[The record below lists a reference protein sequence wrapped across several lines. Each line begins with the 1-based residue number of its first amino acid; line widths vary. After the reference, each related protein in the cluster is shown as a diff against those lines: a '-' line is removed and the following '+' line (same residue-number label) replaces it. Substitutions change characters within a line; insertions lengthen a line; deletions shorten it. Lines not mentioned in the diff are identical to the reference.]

1 MSNQLEL
8 SLAERIGIRDVT
20 DTGTRSSD
28 ERELSPEQ
36 LAVVRFED
44 DLVVTAGAG
53 SGKTRTL
60 VELYAN
66 LVESPESVGIAS
78 DDFGPERILCLTFT
92 ERAAREIKER
102 IREVISD
109 PEHRRQ
115 LEAAPI
121 STFHAFCAG
130 VLRRHP
136 LEANIDPGFSV
147 LSDDVAQELLMSVAV
162 ETLHRG
168 VAGGDLA
175 ARSAVQLLGLA
186 RAGERLVHLVQAIRT
201 AGWEPRQPIVRFEEQ
216 LEQIAAAIEYDLPQ
230 SVATAVETVVAA
242 AHKANLKSPKAK
254 YYLKTIEDTYAAWSS
269 DPTPA
274 NEESLDQACNAPAH
288 SWRFQGATELRHAA
302 RGAITLLRGARSEL
316 EHQAELGCWPAL
328 AVSIRAAY
336 RDARISRRVLDYDDL
351 LLRTR
356 GLLIRHPEVR
366 RHYSERFRAV
376 LVDEHQDTDPVQQE
390 ILTLLIDAEPMPG
403 QSTEAAPRWCV
414 VGDAK
419 QAIYGFRGAR
429 VEAYRELAIEAEQRG
444 AIRILRSNY
453 RSRPELVAFHNAFFP
468 DVLDPDTHAG
478 QTPYEEQIAHRQPS
492 GKPAVEFLRPFDA
505 SGETDGQKARPAV
518 SQREHEARALA
529 IRLKVAC
536 DPTSADVIRIQDP
549 VSGESRPANPGDF
562 AVLLRRMTDVEPYRH
577 ALQAVGLESVVVGSG
592 SFYLRQEVYD
602 CLNAIDAA
610 LTPKDPIPLI
620 AFLRSPMAGLTD
632 DAIYRLA
639 RGWDRRSGSPLRD
652 HVFASPESVLSDEEL
667 AVIED
672 ARSTLDELASRADT
686 EPPGDTLAWLLDRTA
701 YTAIVDALPD
711 RAQRRANLR
720 RLISVADRAPR
731 DGVKL
736 LAEWA
741 AGLRRRTNV
750 PPRERDAPLPD
761 AGNRAVIMSI
771 HQAKGL
777 EFPIVVVADI
787 GSRSRFRI
795 DEVAFDSELGIVANR
810 WDDTLGN
817 WTPTLSHE
825 HAKER
830 AKERD
835 AAEEARLLYVAST
848 RARDHLILSAG
859 VKGNVWLELV
869 ETFAQR
875 DDSGLVTPSQSEW
888 AARFAAATAVEPD
901 VPGPGRP
908 YSERLPT
915 ALGDTTAREVAALLA
930 GLPAGTGPRAAA
942 AHDSMRAA
950 RWRGLIGHEALQRIP
965 LDPPNEFDL
974 NDWLSRVVG
983 VDADEIPMLAEFI
996 EDHVQPILGTAQQV
1010 DREHPFRLSLPHAG
1024 TVVGTID
1031 CLWQDT
1037 DGEWWVWDYKF
1048 GGPNPDL
1055 DAFHDAQLAVYA
1067 LATAAAL
1074 DLERVNGRV
1083 WHVDGTEHR
1092 DLEWDR
1098 DALAELESRIVDVL
1112 ATRVS
1117 TA

>member
-8 SLAERIGIRDVT
+8 SLAERMGIEDVT
-20 DTGTRSSD
+20 DTSIRSSGQ
-28 ERELSPEQ
+28 RELSLEQ
-36 LAVVRFED
+36 LAVVRFDD

-66 LVESPESVGIAS
+66 LVESPESVGMAS

-115 LEAAPI
+115 LETAPI
-121 STFHAFCAG
+121 STFHAFCASI
-130 VLRRHP
+130 LRRHP

-147 LSDDVAQELLMSVAV
+147 LSDDVAQELLMRIAV

-175 ARSAVQLLGLA
+175 ARQAVQLLGLA

-201 AGWEPRQPIVRFEEQ
+201 AGWETRQPIVRFEEQ
-216 LEQIAAAIEYDLPQ
+216 LEQVAAAIEHDLPR
-230 SVATAVETVVAA
+230 SVAA
-242 AHKANLKSPKAK
+242 AVEALIAAARDANLKQPKARG
-254 YYLKTIEDTYAAWSS
+254 YLTAIEAAYDAWSEE
-269 DPTPA
+269 PTPA
-274 NEESLDQACNAPAH
+274 NEEILDQACKAPYA
-288 SWRFQGATELRHAA
+288 SWRFEAATELRHAA
-302 RGAITLLRGARSEL
+302 RDAITLLRGARAEL

-336 RDARISRRVLDYDDL
+336 RDVRVSRRVLDYDDL

-356 GLLIRHPEVR
+356 DLLISHPGVQ

-390 ILTLLIDAEPMPG
+390 ILTLLLGAEAIAD
-403 QSTEAAPRWCV
+403 QSIEGAPRWCV

-429 VEAYRELAIEAEQRG
+429 VEAYRELATQADQRD
-444 AIRILRSNY
+444 ALRILRSNY

-478 QTPYEEQIAHRQPS
+478 QAPYEEQVAHRKPS
-492 GKPAVEFLRPFDA
+492 GEVAVEFLRPFDP
-505 SGETDGQKARPAV
+505 SDNGKAKPAV

-529 IRLKVAC
+529 MRLKAAC
-536 DPTSADVIRIQDP
+536 DPDGVDTIRVEDP
-549 VSGESRPANPGDF
+549 ANGETRPAKPGDI

-577 ALQAVGLESVVVGSG
+577 ALQVVGLESVVVGSG
-592 SFYLRQEVYD
+592 SFYGRQEVYD

-610 LTPKDPIPLI
+610 LTPRDPIPLI

-632 DAIYRLA
+632 EGIYRLA
-639 RGWDRRSGSPLRD
+639 RNWDRRSGSPLRD
-652 HVFASPESVLSDEEL
+652 HVFSSPESVLSDEEL

-672 ARSTLDELASRADT
+672 ARSILNELVNRADT
-686 EPPGDTLAWLLDRTA
+686 ESPGNTLAWLLDRTA

-720 RLISVADRAPR
+720 RLVSIADRAPR
-731 DGVKL
+731 DGTKL
-736 LAEWA
+736 LAEFA
-741 AGLRRRTNV
+741 AGLRRRTDV

-777 EFPIVVVADI
+777 EFPIVAVADI

-795 DEVAFDSELGIVANR
+795 DEVAFDSELGIVAKR
-810 WDDTLGN
+810 WDDALGD
-817 WTPTLSHE
+817 WIPTLSHE
-825 HAKER
+825 RAKQH

-835 AAEEARLLYVAST
+835 AAEEERLLYVAST
-848 RARDHLILSAG
+848 RARDRLILSAG

-869 ETFAQR
+869 EAFAQR
-875 DDSGLVTPSQSEW
+875 DDPGLVTPSQSEW
-888 AARFAAATAVEPD
+888 TDRFATAAVIESELPDPARSYLEP
-901 VPGPGRP
+901 
-908 YSERLPT
+908 LPT
-915 ALGDTTAREVAALLA
+915 APGDTTAREVAGLLA
-930 GLPAGTGPRAAA
+930 GLPADAGPRASA

-950 RWRGLIGHEALQRIP
+950 RWRGLIGHEALQRVP
-965 LDPPNEFDL
+965 LHPPSDFDL
-974 NDWLSRVVG
+974 EGWLNRVVG
-983 VDADEIPMLAEFI
+983 VDADEIPTLAGFI
-996 EDHVQPILGTAQQV
+996 EDHVQPTLGTAQKV
-1010 DREHPFRLSLPHAG
+1010 DREHPFRLRLPDAG

-1031 CLWQDT
+1031 CLWQGT
-1037 DGEWWVWDYKF
+1037 DGEWWIWDYKF

-1067 LATAAAL
+1067 LAAAAAL
-1074 DLERVNGRV
+1074 DLGRVSGRV

-1098 DALAELESRIVDVL
+1098 DALVELERRIIAVL
-1112 ATRVS
+1112 ATRAN

>member
-8 SLAERIGIRDVT
+8 SLAERVGIDDVT
-20 DTGTRSSD
+20 DATTRSPD

-36 LAVVRFED
+36 LAVVQFED

-66 LVESPESVGIAS
+66 LVESPESIPIAD

-109 PEHRRQ
+109 PEDRRQ
-115 LEAAPI
+115 LETAPI

-147 LSDDVAQELLMSVAV
+147 LSDDVAQELLMRVAV

-168 VAGGDLA
+168 VKGGDLA
-175 ARSAVQLLGLA
+175 ARQAVKQLGLA
-186 RAGERLVHLVQAIRT
+186 RAGERLADLVQAIRT
-201 AGWEPRQPIVRFEEQ
+201 AGWELRQPIVRFEEQ
-216 LEQIAAAIEYDLPQ
+216 LERIAAAIEHDLPQ
-230 SVATAVETVVAA
+230 AIATTVETLVTA
-242 AHKANLKSPKAK
+242 AHVANLKSPKAK
-254 YYLKTIEDTYAAWSS
+254 YYLKTIENIYTEWSK
-269 DPTPA
+269 DPTPSH
-274 NEESLDQACNAPAH
+274 EESLDQACKAPAH
-288 SWRFQGATELRHAA
+288 SWRFENATELRHTAHD
-302 RGAITLLRGARSEL
+302 AITLLRGARSEL

-336 RDARISRRVLDYDDL
+336 RDARLSRRVLDYDDL

-356 GLLIRHPEVR
+356 DLLISHSEVQ

-390 ILTLLIDAEPMPG
+390 ILTLLIGADTLAG
-403 QSTEAAPRWCV
+403 QSVEGAPRWCV

-429 VEAYRELAIEAEQRG
+429 VEAYRKLAIDADQRR
-444 AIRILRSNY
+444 ALKILRSNY
-453 RSRPELVAFHNAFFP
+453 RCRPDLVAFHNAFFP
-468 DVLDPDTHAG
+468 AVLDPETHAG
-478 QTPYEEQIAHRQPS
+478 QAPYEEQVAHREPS
-492 GKPAVEFLRPFDA
+492 GRPAVEFIRPSDQT
-505 SGETDGQKARPAV
+505 EDDKKKPAV
-518 SQREHEARALA
+518 SHREHEARALA
-529 IRLKVAC
+529 MRLKAAC
-536 DPTSADVIRIQDP
+536 DPAAAEAIQVQDP
-549 VSGESRPANPGDF
+549 ANGETRLATPGDI

-592 SFYLRQEVYD
+592 SFYGRQEVYD
-602 CLNAIDAA
+602 CLNAIEAA
-610 LTPKDPIPLI
+610 LTPADPIPLI

-632 DAIYRLA
+632 DALYRLA
-639 RGWDRRSGSPLRD
+639 RDWERRSGLPLRD
-652 HVFASPESVLSDEEL
+652 HVFASPGSVLSNEEL

-672 ARSTLDELASRADT
+672 AKSTLDELASRADT
-686 EPPGDTLAWLLDRTA
+686 EPPGDTLAWLLDRTG
-701 YTAIVDALPD
+701 YPAIVDALPD

-720 RLISVADRAPR
+720 RLVSVADRAPR
-731 DGVKL
+731 DGIKL
-736 LAEWA
+736 LAEFA

-777 EFPIVVVADI
+777 EFPIVAVADI
-787 GSRSRFRI
+787 GSKSHFGI
-795 DEVAFDSELGIVANR
+795 DKVAFDPKLGIVAQR
-810 WDDTLGN
+810 WDDALGD

-825 HAKER
+825 RAKER

-848 RARDHLILSAG
+848 RARDHLIFSAG

-869 ETFAQR
+869 ETFSQR

-888 AARFAAATAVEPD
+888 ADRFATAAAVESDLPD
-901 VPGPGRP
+901 PGRSYLEP
-908 YSERLPT
+908 LPT
-915 ALGDTTAREVAALLA
+915 APGDTTAREVAALLA
-930 GLPAGTGPRAAA
+930 GMPADAGPRGTA
-942 AHDSMRAA
+942 AHDAMRAA
-950 RWRGLIGHEALQRIP
+950 RWRGLVGHESLQRVP
-965 LDPPNEFDL
+965 LDPPTEFDL
-974 NDWLSRVVG
+974 KGWLNRVVG
-983 VDADEIPMLAEFI
+983 VDADDIPTLAGFI
-996 EDHVQPILGTAQQV
+996 EDHVQPVLGTAQQV
-1010 DREHPFRLSLPHAG
+1010 EREHSFRLRLPDAG
-1024 TVVGTID
+1024 TVVGMID
-1031 CLWQDT
+1031 CLWQN
-1037 DGEWWVWDYKF
+1037 GGGQWWVWDYKF

-1055 DAFHDAQLAVYA
+1055 DRFHDAQLAVYA
-1067 LATAAAL
+1067 LAAAAAL

-1083 WHVDGTEHR
+1083 WHVDGSEHR

-1098 DALAELESRIVDVL
+1098 DALAELERRIADVL
-1112 ATRVS
+1112 ATRS
-1117 TA
+1117 NTA

>member
-8 SLAERIGIRDVT
+8 SLAKRIGTDDVT
-20 DTGTRSSD
+20 DMGTRSPGD
-28 ERELSPEQ
+28 RELSPEQ
-36 LAVVRFED
+36 LAVVRLED

-66 LVESPESVGIAS
+66 LVKSPESIDISG

-115 LEAAPI
+115 LETAPI

-136 LEANIDPGFSV
+136 LEAGIDAGFSV
-147 LSDDVAQELLMSVAV
+147 LSDDVSQELLTSVAV
-162 ETLHRG
+162 ETLYRG
-168 VAGGDLA
+168 VASGDLA
-175 ARSAVQLLGLA
+175 ARQAVRLLGLGKA
-186 RAGERLVHLVQAIRT
+186 AERLVELVQSVRT
-201 AGWEPRQPIVRFEEQ
+201 AGWELRQPIARFEEQ
-216 LEQIAAAIEYDLPQ
+216 LERIAAAIEHNLPQ
-230 SVATAVETVVAA
+230 AVTGAAETLIAA
-242 AHKANLKSPKAK
+242 AREAKLKKPKARA
-254 YYLKTIEDTYAAWSS
+254 YLTAIEAAHDVWRE

-274 NEESLDQACNAPAH
+274 NEEILDKACKAPSA
-288 SWRFQGATELRHAA
+288 SWRFERATELRNVV
-302 RGAITLLRGARSEL
+302 RGAITVLRAARTEL
-316 EHQAELGCWPAL
+316 EHRAELGCWPAL
-328 AVSIRAAY
+328 TVSTRAAY

-356 GLLIRHPEVR
+356 DLLISHPEVQ

-390 ILTLLIDAEPMPG
+390 ILTLLIGA
-403 QSTEAAPRWCV
+403 QSMAGERVDDAPRWCV

-429 VEAYRELAIEAEQRG
+429 VEAYRELAVEAEQRG

-453 RSRPELVAFHNAFFP
+453 RSRPELVAFYNAFFP
-468 DVLDPDTHAG
+468 TVLDPDTHPRQA
-478 QTPYEEQIAHRQPS
+478 PYENQVAHREAT
-492 GKPAVEFLRPFDA
+492 GEPAVEFLRPSDA
-505 SGETDGQKARPAV
+505 SGKRKARAV
-518 SQREHEARALA
+518 SERETEARALA
-529 IRLKVAC
+529 MRLKAAC
-536 DPTSADVIRIQDP
+536 DRTSADAIEVIDPTSGQ
-549 VSGESRPANPGDF
+549 SRVANPGDI
-562 AVLLRRMTDVEPYRH
+562 AVLLRRMTDVESYRH

-592 SFYLRQEVYD
+592 SFYGRQEVYD

-610 LTPKDPIPLI
+610 IKPADPIALM

-639 RGWDRRSGSPLRD
+639 RDWDRHAGSPLRD
-652 HVFASPESVLSDEEL
+652 HVFASPEGLLSDEEL

-686 EPPGDTLAWLLDRTA
+686 EPPGVTLTWLLDRTA
-701 YTAIVDALPD
+701 YQAIVDALPD

-720 RLISVADRAPR
+720 RLVSVADRAPR

-741 AGLRRRTNV
+741 TGLRRRTDV

-761 AGNRAVIMSI
+761 AGNRTVIMSI

-777 EFPIVVVADI
+777 EFPIVAVGDI
-787 GSRSRFRI
+787 GSRSNWRT
-795 DEVAFDSELGIVANR
+795 DEITFDPGLGVVAKC
-810 WDDTLGN
+810 WDDTRGN

-825 HAKER
+825 HARER

-848 RARDHLILSAG
+848 RARDHLIFSSG
-859 VKGNVWLELV
+859 VSGNDWLKRV
-869 ETFAQR
+869 EEFTQR
-875 DDSGLVTPSQSEW
+875 EDSGVMSRSQSEW
-888 AARFAAATAVEPD
+888 AKRFAAAAAVESN

-908 YSERLPT
+908 YSEPLPT
-915 ALGDTTAREVAALLA
+915 APGDTTAREVAALLA
-930 GLPAGTGPRAAA
+930 GLPADAGPRAAA

-950 RWRGLIGHEALQRIP
+950 RWRGLVGHEALQRVP
-965 LDPPNEFDL
+965 LDPPPDL
-974 NDWLSRVVG
+974 DLGDWLSRVVG
-983 VDADEIPMLAEFI
+983 VDADEIPMLIGFI
-996 EDHVQPILGTAQQV
+996 EHHVSSILKTAHEV
-1010 DREHPFRLSLPHAG
+1010 EREHPFRLRLSDG
-1024 TVVGTID
+1024 STVVGTID
-1031 CLWQDT
+1031 CLWRDA

-1048 GGPNPDL
+1048 GDPNPDL

-1067 LATAAAL
+1067 LAAVAAL
-1074 DLERVNGRV
+1074 DLERIKGRV
-1083 WHVDGTEHR
+1083 WHVDGSEHR

-1098 DALAELESRIVDVL
+1098 DALAELERRIVGVL
-1112 ATRVS
+1112 ATRSS

>member
-8 SLAERIGIRDVT
+8 SLAKRVGIDDVT
-20 DTGTRSSD
+20 DTTTRSPN

-36 LAVVRFED
+36 LAVVQFED

-60 VELYAN
+60 VELYAH
-66 LVESPESVGIAS
+66 LVESSESIPVAD

-115 LEAAPI
+115 LETAPI

-147 LSDDVAQELLMSVAV
+147 LSDDVAQELLMRVAV

-175 ARSAVQLLGLA
+175 ARQAVRILGLA
-186 RAGERLVHLVQAIRT
+186 RAGERLVDLVQAIRT

-216 LEQIAAAIEYDLPQ
+216 LEQIGAAIEHDLPR
-230 SVATAVETVVAA
+230 SIAAAVESLITAA
-242 AHKANLKSPKAK
+242 RDANLKQPKAK
-254 YYLKTIEDTYAAWSS
+254 GYLAAIEAAYDGWSEE
-269 DPTPA
+269 PTPA
-274 NEESLDQACNAPAH
+274 NEQILDQACKAPYA
-288 SWRFQGATELRHAA
+288 SWRFEAATELRNAA
-302 RGAITLLRGARSEL
+302 RDEITLLRGARSEF

-328 AVSIRAAY
+328 AVSVRAAY
-336 RDARISRRVLDYDDL
+336 RDARVSRRILDYDDL

-356 GLLIRHPEVR
+356 DLLISHPEVR

-390 ILTLLIDAEPMPG
+390 ILTLLIGAEAVAG
-403 QSTEAAPRWCV
+403 QSIEGAPRWCV

-429 VEAYRELAIEAEQRG
+429 VEAYRELATDAEQRD
-444 AIRILRSNY
+444 ALRILRSNY

-478 QTPYEEQIAHRQPS
+478 QAPYEEQVAHREAS
-492 GKPAVEFLRPFDA
+492 AEPAVEFLRPLDA
-505 SGETDGQKARPAV
+505 NGGGKTKPAV

-529 IRLKVAC
+529 MRLKAAC
-536 DPTSADVIRIQDP
+536 DPTDADAIRIQHP
-549 VSGESRPANPGDF
+549 ASGETRPATPGDI
-562 AVLLRRMTDVEPYRH
+562 AVLLRRMTDVEAYRH

-592 SFYLRQEVYD
+592 SFYGRQEVYD
-602 CLNAIDAA
+602 CLNAIDSA
-610 LTPKDPIPLI
+610 LTPRDPIPLI

-632 DAIYRLA
+632 DTIYRLT
-639 RGWDRRSGSPLRD
+639 RDWDRRSGSPLRD
-652 HVFASPESVLSDEEL
+652 HVFASPENVLSDEEL

-672 ARSTLDELASRADT
+672 ARSTLEELASRADT
-686 EPPGDTLAWLLDRTA
+686 EPPGNTLAWLLDRTA

-711 RAQRRANLR
+711 RAQRRANLK
-720 RLISVADRAPR
+720 RLVSVADRAPR
-731 DGVKL
+731 DGIKL

-741 AGLRRRTNV
+741 AALRRRTNV

-777 EFPIVVVADI
+777 EFPIVAVADI
-787 GSRSRFRI
+787 GSKSRFTI
-795 DEVAFDSELGIVANR
+795 DEVAFDSELGIVAKR
-810 WDDTLGN
+810 WDDALGN
-817 WTPTLSHE
+817 WTPTLSYE
-825 HAKER
+825 RAKER

-848 RARDHLILSAG
+848 RARDRLIFSAG
-859 VKGNVWLELV
+859 VKGNVWLDLV
-869 ETFAQR
+869 ETFSQR

-888 AARFAAATAVEPD
+888 ADRFATAAAVESDLPS
-901 VPGPGRP
+901 PGRP
-908 YSERLPT
+908 YSERLPI
-915 ALGDTTAREVAALLA
+915 APGDTTAREVAALLA
-930 GLPAGTGPRAAA
+930 GFPADAGPRATA
-942 AHDSMRAA
+942 AHDAMRAA
-950 RWRGLIGHEALQRIP
+950 RWRGLVGHEALQRVP
-965 LDPPNEFDL
+965 LDPPAEFDL
-974 NDWLSRVVG
+974 KGWLNRVVG
-983 VDADEIPMLAEFI
+983 VDADDIPTLAGFI
-996 EDHVQPILGTAQQV
+996 EDHVQPVLGTAQQV
-1010 DREHPFRLSLPHAG
+1010 EREHSFRLRLPDAG
-1024 TVVGTID
+1024 TVVGMID
-1031 CLWQDT
+1031 CLWQNGG
-1037 DGEWWVWDYKF
+1037 GEWWVWDYKF

-1055 DAFHDAQLAVYA
+1055 DGFHDAQLAVYA
-1067 LATAAAL
+1067 LAAAAAL
-1074 DLERVNGRV
+1074 DIDGIKGRV
-1083 WHVDGTEHR
+1083 WHVDGSEHR

-1098 DALAELESRIVDVL
+1098 NALAELESRIANVL
-1112 ATRVS
+1112 ATRSS

>member
-8 SLAERIGIRDVT
+8 SLAER
-20 DTGTRSSD
+20 TGVENVADPNNRSAVD
-28 ERELSPEQ
+28 RELSPEQ

-60 VELYAN
+60 VELYAH
-66 LVESPESVGIAS
+66 LVESPQSIPTAD

-102 IREVISD
+102 IRETISD

-115 LEAAPI
+115 LETAPI

-136 LEANIDPGFSV
+136 LEANVDPGFSV
-147 LSDDVAQELLMSVAV
+147 LSDDVAQELLMRVAV

-168 VAGGDLA
+168 VAGGDLP
-175 ARSAVQLLGLA
+175 ARQAVRILGLA
-186 RAGERLVHLVQAIRT
+186 RAGERLVDLVQAIRT
-201 AGWEPRQPIVRFEEQ
+201 AGWELRQPIVRFEEQ
-216 LEQIAAAIEYDLPQ
+216 LEQIGAAIEHDLPQ
-230 SVATAVETVVAA
+230 AIATAVETVIAA
-242 AHKANLKSPKAK
+242 AHEADLKSPKAK
-254 YYLKTIEDTYAAWSS
+254 HYLRVIENTYAEWSS

-288 SWRFQGATELRHAA
+288 SWRFQDVTKLRHAA
-302 RGAITLLRGARSEL
+302 RDAITLLRGARAEL
-316 EHQAELGCWPAL
+316 EHQGELGCWPAL
-328 AVSIRAAY
+328 AVSVRAAY
-336 RDARISRRVLDYDDL
+336 RDARVSRRVLDYDDL

-356 GLLIRHPEVR
+356 DLLISHPEVR
-366 RHYSERFRAV
+366 RHYTERFRAV

-390 ILTLLIDAEPMPG
+390 ILTLLIGAETMAG
-403 QSTEAAPRWCV
+403 QSIEGAPRWCV

-429 VEAYRELAIEAEQRG
+429 VSAYRELATNAEQRD
-444 AIRILRSNY
+444 ALRILRSNY
-453 RSRPELVAFHNAFFP
+453 RSRPGLVAFHNAFFP

-478 QTPYEEQIAHRQPS
+478 QAPYEEQVAHREPS
-492 GKPAVEFLRPFDA
+492 AEPAVEFLRPLDA
-505 SGETDGQKARPAV
+505 NGGNKTKRAV

-529 IRLKVAC
+529 MRLKAAC
-536 DPTSADVIRIQDP
+536 DPTDTDAIQIQDP
-549 VSGESRPANPGDF
+549 ASGETRLAAPGDI

-592 SFYLRQEVYD
+592 SFYGRQEVYD

-610 LTPKDPIPLI
+610 LTPRDPIPLI

-639 RGWDRRSGSPLRD
+639 RDWDRRSGPPLRD
-652 HVFASPESVLSDEEL
+652 HVFASPENVLSDEEL
-667 AVIED
+667 AVIQD
-672 ARSTLDELASRADT
+672 AESTLDELASRADT
-686 EPPGDTLAWLLDRTA
+686 EPPGNTLAWLIDRTA

-711 RAQRRANLR
+711 RAQRRANLK
-720 RLISVADRAPR
+720 RLVSVADRAPR

-741 AGLRRRTNV
+741 AAIRRRTDV

-777 EFPIVVVADI
+777 EFPIVALADI
-787 GSRSRFRI
+787 GSRSRFSI
-795 DEVAFDSELGIVANR
+795 NEVAFDSELGIVARR
-810 WDDTLGN
+810 WDDALGD
-817 WTPTLSHE
+817 WVPTLSHE
-825 HAKER
+825 RAKAR
-830 AKERD
+830 DKERD

-848 RARDHLILSAG
+848 RARDRLIFSAG

-888 AARFAAATAVEPD
+888 ADRFATAAAIEAELPD
-901 VPGPGRP
+901 PGRSCLEP
-908 YSERLPT
+908 LPT
-915 ALGDTTAREVAALLA
+915 APGDTTAREVAALLA
-930 GLPAGTGPRAAA
+930 GLPADTGPRATAA
-942 AHDSMRAA
+942 YDAMRAS
-950 RWRGLIGHEALQRIP
+950 RWRGLVGHEALQRVP
-965 LDPPNEFDL
+965 LDPPSSFKLER
-974 NDWLSRVVG
+974 WLSGVVG
-983 VDADEIPMLAEFI
+983 PDADEISSLASFI
-996 EDHVQPILGTAQQV
+996 KDHVQPTLGTAQRV
-1010 DREHPFRLSLPHAG
+1010 EREHAFRLRLPDAG
-1024 TVVGTID
+1024 TVVGMID

-1037 DGEWWVWDYKF
+1037 DGAWRVWDYKF

-1055 DAFHDAQLAVYA
+1055 EAFHDAQLAVYA
-1067 LATAAAL
+1067 LAAAAAL
-1074 DLERVNGRV
+1074 DLERVSGRV

-1098 DALAELESRIVDVL
+1098 DALAALERQIVDVL
-1112 ATRVS
+1112 ATRAS

>member
-8 SLAERIGIRDVT
+8 SLAERIGINDVT
-20 DTGTRSSD
+20 EGVARLFR

-66 LVESPESVGIAS
+66 LVESPESVGFSS
-78 DDFGPERILCLTFT
+78 DGFGPERILCLTFT
-92 ERAAREIKER
+92 ERAARQIKER

-115 LEAAPI
+115 LETAPI

-147 LSDDVAQELLMSVAV
+147 LSDDVAQELLMSAAV

-175 ARSAVQLLGLA
+175 ARQAVQLLGLA
-186 RAGERLVHLVQAIRT
+186 RAGERLVQLVQGIRT
-201 AGWEPRQPIVRFEEQ
+201 AGWELRQPIVRFEQQ
-216 LEQIAAAIEYDLPQ
+216 LEQIAAAIEHDLPR
-230 SVATAVETVVAA
+230 SVATAVESLIAA
-242 AHKANLKSPKAK
+242 ARDAKLKKPKAK
-254 YYLKTIEDTYAAWSS
+254 GYLTAIEAAYDAWNE
-269 DPTPA
+269 DPTST
-274 NEESLDQACNAPAH
+274 NEEILDQACKAPYA
-288 SWRFQGATELRHAA
+288 SWRFEAATELRHGA
-302 RGAITLLRGARSEL
+302 RDAITLLRGARSEL

-356 GLLIRHPEVR
+356 DLLISHAEVR

-390 ILTLLIDAEPMPG
+390 ILTLLIGAEK
-403 QSTEAAPRWCV
+403 APRWCV

-429 VEAYRELAIEAEQRG
+429 VEAYRELAIEADQRG

-468 DVLDPDTHAG
+468 TVLDPDTHAG
-478 QTPYEEQIAHRQPS
+478 QAPYEDQVAHRQAS
-492 GKPAVEFLRPFDA
+492 GEPAVEFLRPFDA
-505 SGETDGQKARPAV
+505 SGETDGQKAKPAV
-518 SQREHEARALA
+518 SQREHEARSLA
-529 IRLKVAC
+529 MRLKAAC
-536 DPTSADVIRIQDP
+536 DPSAADAIQIQDP
-549 VSGESRPANPGDF
+549 ASGETRPASPGDI

-610 LTPKDPIPLI
+610 LTPRDPIPFI
-620 AFLRSPMAGLTD
+620 AFLRSPMAGLSD

-639 RGWDRRSGSPLRD
+639 RDWDRRSGSPLRD
-652 HVFASPESVLSDEEL
+652 HVLASSESVLSDEEL
-667 AVIED
+667 AVVRD
-672 ARSTLDELASRADT
+672 AESTLDELASRADT
-686 EPPGDTLAWLLDRTA
+686 EPPGNTLAWLLDRTA

-711 RAQRRANLR
+711 RAQRRANLK
-720 RLISVADRAPR
+720 RLVSVADRAPR

-741 AGLRRRTNV
+741 AALRRRTDV

-777 EFPIVVVADI
+777 EFPIVALADI
-787 GSRSRFRI
+787 GSRSRFTI
-795 DEVAFDSELGIVANR
+795 DEVAFDAELGIVAKL

-825 HAKER
+825 RAKTRE
-830 AKERD
+830 KERD
-835 AAEEARLLYVAST
+835 VAEEARLLYVAST
-848 RARDHLILSAG
+848 RARDHLIFSAG

-888 AARFAAATAVEPD
+888 ANRFATAAAIESD
-901 VPGPGRP
+901 LPGPGRP

-915 ALGDTTAREVAALLA
+915 APGDTTAREVAALLA
-930 GLPAGTGPRAAA
+930 DLPADAGPRAAA

-950 RWRGLIGHEALQRIP
+950 RWRGLVGHEALQRVP
-965 LDPPNEFDL
+965 LDPQSDFDL
-974 NDWLSRVVG
+974 KAWLSRVVG
-983 VDADEIPMLAEFI
+983 VDANEIPMLVEFI
-996 EDHVQPILGTAQQV
+996 ADHVNPILGTAQQV
-1010 DREHPFRLSLPHAG
+1010 DREHPFRLHLPDAG

-1031 CLWQDT
+1031 CLWQDN

-1048 GGPNPDL
+1048 GGSNPDL

-1067 LATAAAL
+1067 LAAAVAL
-1074 DLERVNGRV
+1074 DLARVSGRV

-1098 DALAELESRIVDVL
+1098 DALAELERQIVDVL
-1112 ATRVS
+1112 TTRAS

>member
-8 SLAERIGIRDVT
+8 SLAERSGIEDVT
-20 DTGTRSSD
+20 DPGAQSSV

-36 LAVVRFED
+36 LAVVGFED

-66 LVESPESVGIAS
+66 LVESPESVGISS

-102 IREVISD
+102 IRGVISD

-115 LEAAPI
+115 LETAPI

-147 LSDDVAQELLMSVAV
+147 LSDDVAQELLMRVAV
-162 ETLHRG
+162 ETLHSG

-175 ARSAVQLLGLA
+175 ARQAVKLLGLA
-186 RAGERLVHLVQAIRT
+186 RAGERLVDLVQAIRT
-201 AGWEPRQPIVRFEEQ
+201 AGWELRQPIVRFEQQ
-216 LEQIAAAIEYDLPQ
+216 LEQIAAAIERDLPR
-230 SVATAVETVVAA
+230 SVVAA
-242 AHKANLKSPKAK
+242 VEALITAARDANLKQPKAK
-254 YYLKTIEDTYAAWSS
+254 GYLTALQAAYDTWSEE
-269 DPTPA
+269 PTPA
-274 NEESLDQACNAPAH
+274 NEEALREACKAPYA
-288 SWRFQGATELRHAA
+288 SWRFEAATELRHAA
-302 RGAITLLRGARSEL
+302 RDAITLLRGARSEL

-328 AVSIRAAY
+328 AVSVRAAY

-356 GLLIRHPEVR
+356 DLLISHPEVR

-390 ILTLLIDAEPMPG
+390 ILTLLIGAEAMAG
-403 QSTEAAPRWCV
+403 QRVEGAPRWCV

-429 VEAYRELAIEAEQRG
+429 VETYRELATGADQRD
-444 AIRILRSNY
+444 ALEILRSNY
-453 RSRPELVAFHNAFFP
+453 RSRPELVAFYNAFFP
-468 DVLDPDTHAG
+468 EVLDPDAHAG
-478 QTPYEEQIAHRQPS
+478 QAPYEEQVAHREPAAE
-492 GKPAVEFLRPFDA
+492 PAVEFLRPFDA
-505 SGETDGQKARPAV
+505 NGDGKTKPAV

-529 IRLKVAC
+529 TRLKAAC
-536 DPTSADVIRIQDP
+536 DATAADAVLVQDP
-549 VSGESRPANPGDF
+549 ASGETRPATPGDI

-592 SFYLRQEVYD
+592 SFYGRQEVYD

-610 LTPKDPIPLI
+610 LTPRDPIPLI

-639 RGWDRRSGSPLRD
+639 RDWDRGSGSPLRD

-667 AVIED
+667 TVIED

-686 EPPGDTLAWLLDRTA
+686 EPPGNTLAWLLDRTA

-711 RAQRRANLR
+711 RVQRRANLR
-720 RLISVADRAPR
+720 RLVSVADRAPR

-741 AGLRRRTNV
+741 AAIRRRTDV

-777 EFPIVVVADI
+777 EFPIVALADI
-787 GSRSRFRI
+787 GSKSHFRI
-795 DEVAFDSELGIVANR
+795 DKVAFDSEMGIVAQW
-810 WDDTLGN
+810 WDDALGD
-817 WTPTLSHE
+817 WVPTLSHE
-825 HAKER
+825 RAKAR
-830 AKERD
+830 DKERD

-848 RARDHLILSAG
+848 RARDRLIFSAG
-859 VKGNVWLELV
+859 VEGNVWLELV

-875 DDSGLVTPSQSEW
+875 DNSGLVTPSQSEW
-888 AARFAAATAVEPD
+888 ADRFATAAAIESDLPD
-901 VPGPGRP
+901 PGRP
-908 YSERLPT
+908 YLEPLPT
-915 ALGDTTAREVAALLA
+915 APGDTTAREVAGLLA
-930 GLPAGTGPRAAA
+930 GLPADRGPRAAA
-942 AHDSMRAA
+942 AHDAMRAA
-950 RWRGLIGHEALQRIP
+950 RWRGLIGHEALQRVP
-965 LDPPNEFDL
+965 LDPPAGFDL
-974 NDWLSRVVG
+974 KDWLSRVIG
-983 VDADEIPMLAEFI
+983 VDDAEIPPLLEFI
-996 EDHVQPILGTAQQV
+996 EDHVQPTLGSAQRLE
-1010 DREHPFRLSLPHAG
+1010 REHSFRLRLPGAG

-1031 CLWQDT
+1031 CLWQDGN
-1037 DGEWWVWDYKF
+1037 GEWWVWDYKF
-1048 GGPNPDL
+1048 GGPNADL
-1055 DAFHDAQLAVYA
+1055 DRFHDAQLAVYA
-1067 LATAAAL
+1067 LATAVAF
-1074 DLERVNGRV
+1074 DLERVSGRV

-1092 DLEWDR
+1092 DLEWDLG
-1098 DALAELESRIVDVL
+1098 ALAELERQIVDVL
-1112 ATRVS
+1112 ATR
-1117 TA
+1117 ANMA